1 MKRVSRLDYA
11 YAVGRVRA
19 LENKLVP
26 KAVFWTA
33 AGEKDI
39 RSALK
44 VIFDAGS
51 FSEEYIDME
60 DSRGLDN
67 FVDGEK
73 EALVHAVSDLM
84 LEADLKR
91 VLFHEGS
98 LSEAFAAAKESGN
111 SFIIEYLC
119 HKIDLGNLKV
129 FLRSK
134 YSGLSK
140 ETCSRWMLPGGSVDV
155 SRYVDN
161 YEVSLSECSDIH
173 KITPFHH
180 IWCKAVDA
188 LEDRETF
195 VELERGI
202 DDFLMR
208 FLHRAKSIVF
218 GPEPIFA
225 YALAKQKEIHL
236 VRLVCVGKINHIPPE
251 ILQARIS
258 ETYV

>member
-1 MKRVSRLDYA
+1 MKKLSSLDYA

-19 LENKLVP
+19 LENHLVP
-26 KAVFWTA
+26 KAVFWA
-33 AGEKDI
+33 AAEEKDV

-44 VIFDAGS
+44 VIFDVGS
-51 FSEEYIDME
+51 FSDEHINME
-60 DSRGLDN
+60 NSKDLDN
-67 FVDGEK
+67 FVDGEN
-73 EALVHAVSDLM
+73 ENLVQSVSGLLLD
-84 LEADLKR
+84 EDLKG

-111 SFIIEYLC
+111 SFMTDYLR

-140 ETCSRWMLPGGSVDV
+140 KTCLRWLHQGGSVDV

-161 YEVSLSECSDIH
+161 YELSLTECSGIH
-173 KITPFHH
+173 KITPFHQL
-180 IWCKAVDA
+180 WCDAVDA

-195 VELERGI
+195 ADLERGI

-208 FLHRAKSIVF
+208 FLRRAKSIVF

-225 YALAKQKEIHL
+225 YALARQKEIHL
-236 VRLVCVGKINHIPPE
+236 VRLVCIGKINHLPYE
-251 ILQARIS
+251 VLQARIS